1 MGSEDL
7 FINWLFGDS
16 DFPTG
21 RGFPWPWPCPQGC
34 RRNPPERGR
43 SRSQWR
49 HGGANSLSFMC
60 VLSLVHSIYL
70 YLCIE
75 MWWNDSKGGLCSVKI
90 TTILGGAL
98 FLFFPLPRG
107 FFSPIILSQW
117 SQQASK
123 QASNWATEQ
132 GSKRPSKHAR
142 RQAGQPARPAKPAE
156 PANQQASKPA
166 SKQRGKGAS
175 KQASHARKPEQEPL
189 CMQASKPAR
198 QQASNWGS
206 KQGSKPASQP
216 ASQPASKPATI
227 SKVWANR
234 R

>member
-1 MGSEDL
+1 MGSKDL

-123 QASNWATEQ
+123 QASKQATEQ
-132 GSKRPSKHAR
+132 PSKAASDR
-142 RQAGQPARPAKPAE
+142 ASTQAGQPARPAKPAKPAK

-216 ASQPASKPATI
+216 TSKQASHHK
-227 SKVWANR
+227 
-234 R
+234 

>member
-123 QASNWATEQ
+123 QATEQ
-132 GSKRPSKHAR
+132 PSKAASDRASTHAG
-142 RQAGQPARPAKPAE
+142 RQASQPGQPSQPTSKQASQPASKGARG
-156 PANQQASKPA
+156 QASKPA
-166 SKQRGKGAS
+166 MHVSQSRNRFACRQASQQGS
-175 KQASHARKPEQEPL
+175 KQAIEE
-189 CMQASKPAR
+189 ASKEV
-198 QQASNWGS
+198 
-206 KQGSKPASQP
+206 SQP